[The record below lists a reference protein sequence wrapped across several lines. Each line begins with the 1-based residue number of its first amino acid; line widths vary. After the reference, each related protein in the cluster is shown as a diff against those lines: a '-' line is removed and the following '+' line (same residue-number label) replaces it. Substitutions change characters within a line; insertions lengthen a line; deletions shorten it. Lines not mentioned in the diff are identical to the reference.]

1 MGLSPLRKQ
10 RALSYGHFMSSNLR
24 RAYAV
29 GPGRRMINR
38 IYAALARLGLGASH
52 LQLLT
57 VTGRRSGIPRTT
69 PVDVMNLDGTS
80 YLVAPY
86 GVVSWVHNVRAAGHV
101 ELSRRGQTRR
111 YLATELDPADAAPVI
126 RLYITSVPVTRA
138 WWSVRGDASD
148 TELQAEAATHP
159 VFCLTQKRDQNS
171 PISAP
176 RTRRR
181 GGA

>member
-1 MGLSPLRKQ
+1 
-10 RALSYGHFMSSNLR
+10 MSSNLQR
-24 RAYAV
+24 TYAV

-38 IYAALARLGLGASH
+38 VFAVLARLGLGASY

-57 VTGRRSGIPRTT
+57 VTGRRTGISRTT
-69 PVDVMNLDGTS
+69 PVDVMDLDGTS

-86 GVVSWVHNVRAAGHV
+86 GVVSWVHNVRAAGYA

-126 RLYITSVPVTRA
+126 RQYITSVPVTRA

-159 VFCLTQKRDQNS
+159 VFRLTQERDQTI
-171 PISAP
+171 PIPGPA
-176 RTRRR
+176 REKAR
-181 GGA
+181 GGRSSPTRAVRE